1 MSCVQS
7 CLPDCDLITLI
18 KAQPACFFST
28 SEERTVRRISTN
40 MAALDA
46 ALGGFTDVATVVE
59 ERPELLFKEPRQL
72 QASLDC
78 ISDLHLD
85 TISPADV
92 AVLVLTFCKP

>member
-1 MSCVQS
+1 MQ
-7 CLPDCDLITLI
+7 
-18 KAQPACFFST
+18 
-28 SEERTVRRISTN
+28 RISTN

-46 ALGGFTDVATVVE
+46 ALGTFTDVACVVE

-72 QASLDC
+72 QDSLQR

-92 AVLVLTFCKP
+92 AVLVLTFCEP